1 MKISVIIPVY
11 NVERYIA
18 RCLDSIL
25 AQSFQDFEVVIVDDC
40 GTDNSMMI
48 VEQYAS
54 KDDRFVVRHNKQN
67 MGLMWTRREGYLN
80 ARGEY
85 FVFCDSDDYLLPDSL
100 GLLYEAICSTQA
112 DIVVSSYVR
121 HTFRGKN
128 VVQYN
133 KLSYGEDRTSVYK
146 SLLSGEMS
154 HSLWAK
160 IFSAKLFR
168 DYLYETKVHQTNSE
182 DALLFYQVV
191 EHVRKVVVIQE
202 PTYCYVFNSTS
213 SIMRDTRSK
222 LPQILFFQHWQF
234 NFLKSKNDLSEYL
247 IKSTILKRVDL
258 MKYNVSSHILF
269 PEEDLRKYISLHNLL
284 NIFPLFQAFILYLK
298 INCFFFPYLAN
309 LKYELRMWIL
319 RNF

>member
-1 MKISVIIPVY
+1 
-11 NVERYIA
+11 
-18 RCLDSIL
+18 
-25 AQSFQDFEVVIVDDC
+25 
-40 GTDNSMMI
+40 
-48 VEQYAS
+48 
-54 KDDRFVVRHNKQN
+54 
-67 MGLMWTRREGYLN
+67 
-80 ARGEY
+80 
-85 FVFCDSDDYLLPDSL
+85 
-100 GLLYEAICSTQA
+100 
-112 DIVVSSYVR
+112 
-121 HTFRGKN
+121 
-128 VVQYN
+128 
-133 KLSYGEDRTSVYK
+133 
-146 SLLSGEMS
+146 MS

-191 EHVRKVVVIQE
+191 EHVKKVVVIQE